1 MTDIR
6 VGIRLGQRLVLA
18 SALFAA
24 GGASAAQ
31 FCTDLS
37 GLPVTPNV
45 LWPQVWEALNN
56 QSSCTQ
62 NCHLGGSPSAD
73 LDLSVPNISIY
84 FLVGQQSSQSLE
96 TMRVEPGN
104 PQASLFWQKVA
115 CAVPD
120 VGTAMPPPNGGISID
135 LQALIYDWIDQGAY
149 GESSED
155 PIPRD
160 YLFRA
165 SMESLRR

>member
-1 MTDIR
+1 MTCN
-6 VGIRLGQRLVLA
+6 RLVSTLRHGLVLA
-18 SALFAA
+18 TALLSS
-24 GGASAAQ
+24 GASSAAQ
-31 FCTDLS
+31 FCADLS

-62 NCHLGGSPSAD
+62 NCHLGSSPTAD
-73 LDLSVPNISIY
+73 LDLSIPNISIY

-96 TMRVEPGN
+96 LMRVEPGN

-115 CAVPD
+115 CSIPD
-120 VGTAMPPPNGGISID
+120 IGTAMPPPNGGISVE